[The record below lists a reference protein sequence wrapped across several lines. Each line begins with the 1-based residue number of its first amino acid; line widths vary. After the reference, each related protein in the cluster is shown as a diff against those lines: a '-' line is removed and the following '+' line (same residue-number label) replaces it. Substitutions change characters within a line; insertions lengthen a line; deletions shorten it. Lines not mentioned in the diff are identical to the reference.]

1 MLFRAD
7 LHHVS
12 YTVAPVLDSPVKSV
26 DDGILRGISL
36 TSVALDTEA
45 IETTTIQPK
54 ALKTAVR
61 ADAETEDERRG
72 VVQLEKFDSTLYF
85 LDKREIEYLRTA
97 IDAEYSQDHTLG
109 VLALLFDILQAQS
122 DSDVRDEV
130 IGVLENLLPYLLGTG
145 RFGSVAYLTGEL
157 RKITRATK
165 FEPAHKAAL
174 DELRVSVSE
183 VATLT
188 QLFHVLDQ
196 AAERQH
202 RRLWSD
208 RGVGSSRRPA
218 RGTSG
223 FSPIRRKCPG
233 RTSTGRKLAPGFTEN
248 HPQAQEW
255 VSFLA
260 GSKLTTMSSY
270 SSGSAGGYSARTDIY
285 LCSDRSFVMREESS
299 VSVDVGGAFG
309 SSGGTGNGRG
319 RWYVITNG
327 QVVGL
332 VLEFDNGET
341 QEFRMEYENEQ
352 TYANGERVF
361 VTPAEVCM

>member
-157 RKITRATK
+157 RKITRETK

-223 FSPIRRKCPG
+223 FSPIRRKCPRPDQHRPEARPG
-233 RTSTGRKLAPGFTEN
+233 LHGKPPAGAGMGVLPGRK
-248 HPQAQEW
+248 QAHDDEQLLERECRR
-255 VSFLA
+255 VQ
-260 GSKLTTMSSY
+260 
-270 SSGSAGGYSARTDIY
+270 RP
-285 LCSDRSFVMREESS
+285 DRHLS
-299 VSVDVGGAFG
+299 VLGPIVRHA
-309 SSGGTGNGRG
+309 
-319 RWYVITNG
+319 
-327 QVVGL
+327 
-332 VLEFDNGET
+332 
-341 QEFRMEYENEQ
+341 
-352 TYANGERVF
+352 
-361 VTPAEVCM
+361 